1 MATKKTS
8 PRTKKRQPI
17 TADGAIKVYF
27 HCQRCLDELN
37 DGKAKGESAQTYARL
52 EVGYTPIGLQVR
64 CVRHGLNV
72 IHLDFAGQKFF
83 ANTAPK

>member
-1 MATKKTS
+1 MPKKTS
-8 PRTKKRQPI
+8 APATKPPPI
-17 TADGAIKVYF
+17 TADPSIKTFF
-27 HCQRCLDELN
+27 HCKLCLDELN
-37 DGKAKGESAQTYARL
+37 DGKAKGESAQSYARL

-83 ANTAPK
+83 PNTAPK